1 MAWREWLQPL
11 DVEDPGNARARH
23 TSGERIRVRLNIVH
37 GQLVDY
43 VVQYETPNPVPGLG
57 HLVVLRS
64 DGTHAPH
71 YDVYDWRGNRR
82 VVPLDAQLSA
92 KAAVD
97 FALADIE
104 SRWQALRE
112 AFFRGLS

>member
-1 MAWREWLQPL
+1 M
-11 DVEDPGNARARH
+11 
-23 TSGERIRVRLNIVH
+23 RLNVAH